1 MRRPAELA
9 PWLDEIELLNWM
21 RDAEGADEC
30 RKRLCVWLTHFGRF
44 HAEEVAE
51 MLGVSLPSVWRW
63 VSLYNRRGPSAL
75 ESVGRGG
82 RRWAYLPV
90 EAEEALLDRF
100 TTRALAGDLISAK
113 QLHAEVS
120 RQVGKEVSLAYVY
133 KLLHRRGWRKLGP
146 RPRHVKADLQGQQ
159 AFKKTSQSLSQR
171 S

>member
-21 RDAEGADEC
+21 RDAEAAEEC

-44 HAEEVAE
+44 HAREIAE

-63 VSLYNRRGPSAL
+63 VSAFNRNGPSAL
-75 ESVGRGG
+75 DSEGRGG
-82 RRWAYLPV
+82 RRWAYLPK
-90 EAEEALLDRF
+90 EQEEALLERF
-100 TTRALAGDLISAK
+100 MARALAGDVITAK

-120 RQVGKEVSLAYVY
+120 RQVGREVSLAYVY

-146 RPRHVKADLQGQQ
+146 RPRHVKADVEGQE
-159 AFKKTSQSLSQR
+159 AFKRTSRRSLR
-171 S
+171 LR